1 MSNSLVE
8 MRTGIGSGLAIVV
21 TGPSGAGKNSV
32 IDLVMAQLP
41 GLVYSVSYT
50 SRPKRPNEMDGEDY
64 VFVSEEGFL
73 QRIEAED
80 FLEHVTY
87 LDDHYG
93 TSKSQ
98 IENFIALGSDV
109 ILNIE
114 VEGAK
119 TLQKKDLG
127 ETKVIYVFLTPSSM
141 EELEARL
148 QKRNTEDGPKIQRRL
163 EVAKRE
169 MAALPYFDYLVI
181 NDDLDTA
188 VRELMSIIV
197 AERIRISS

>member
-1 MSNSLVE
+1 MWSDPSDK
-8 MRTGIGSGLAIVV
+8 RTGIGSGLMFVV

-50 SRPKRPNEMDGEDY
+50 SRAPRSCEVPGQDY
-64 VFVSEEGFL
+64 VFVSKEEFL
-73 QRIEAED
+73 QRIASND

-93 TSKSQ
+93 TCKSQ
-98 IENFIALGSDV
+98 IDGFIARDLDV

-119 TLQKKDLG
+119 TLQGKNLEG
-127 ETKVIYVFLTPSSM
+127 IKVVYIFLTPSSLD
-141 EELEARL
+141 ELAARL
-148 QKRNTEDGPKIQRRL
+148 RKRNTEDDSKITRRL
-163 EVAKRE
+163 DVAKHE
-169 MAALPYFDYLVI
+169 MSSLPSFDYLVI
-181 NDDLDTA
+181 NDDLEEA
-188 VRELMSIIV
+188 VREMASIITS
-197 AERIRISS
+197 ERIRLP

>member
-8 MRTGIGSGLAIVV
+8 MRTGIGNGLAIVV

-64 VFVSEEGFL
+64 VFVSEEEFL

-93 TSKSQ
+93 TSRSQ

-119 TLQKKDLG
+119 TLQQKDLG

-148 QKRNTEDGPKIQRRL
+148 QKRNTEDEPKIQRRL